1 MKHPK
6 SRLWFLAGVL
16 LAGSTFLL
24 IGAAPPAAAGIV
36 SLTNCTTTQ
45 PYGTTSFGSVGQYE
59 QLACTATGAVDIHD
73 PLNAIIQDIDLA
85 PRDANGLVE
94 YSMDVTIL
102 MPVDLSK
109 SNQTLIYDVANRG
122 NRGLPGFFNTGVTAA
137 NPAGDG
143 FMQNEGYIIVASGWQ
158 ADILPGGGR
167 VTMKVPVATNRDGSV
182 ITGRVRTEYT
192 LTAGAASTQNLG
204 GGAYTDGDTASY
216 ETTSLDNSSAT
227 LTERVHQND
236 PRQPIANSQ
245 WAFADC
251 TTTPFP
257 GTPSTTQICLNGG
270 FDTNHI
276 YELIYTAKNPTV
288 LGLGFAATRD
298 LVSFLHHDKTAAN
311 PLAGGVKFTMIQGN
325 SQSGRFVRTLLDL
338 GFNEDENN
346 KKVFDGMNPHIAAAR
361 IPLNLRFGQPGRIVG
376 TQHQEAQFPGGEA
389 PTTWNDHKDPI
400 TGIDAGILD
409 RCRATETCPKVIQT
423 ISGTEY
429 WQSAMMDDTVD
440 LKTGLDLKIPANVR
454 IFYLSSTQ
462 HGGAAPGLTAATDGK
477 SYCQYLLNINPYV
490 YNVRALITDLRDWIV
505 DGTLPPSSRYPT
517 IADRTLAPAANIGFP
532 AIPGVNFTGLFNPR
546 FDYNRGP
553 KYDKVNMSGQITEP
567 PIRGAQY
574 LVLEP
579 VVDTDGNDIGGLH
592 SVTLD
597 VPLGTYTGWNLRA
610 AGFSE
615 GDLCDLSG
623 SFFPFADTK
632 ADRKTSGDPRP
643 SVKER
648 YGTHKGYVTAV
659 TQAANN
665 LVQDRLILPADATTI
680 IAAAQASDVLQ

>member
-1 MKHPK
+1 MKHQK
-6 SRLWFLAGVL
+6 RYAACLCATALAA
-16 LAGSTFLL
+16 LATAS
-24 IGAAPPAAAGIV
+24 PASAKIL
-36 SLTNCTTTQ
+36 SLENCTATL
-45 PYGTTSFGSVGQYE
+45 PYGSQTFGSVGQYE
-59 QLACTATGAVDIHD
+59 QLACTATGGVDIHD
-73 PLNAIIQDIDLA
+73 PLNAVIQDIDLA
-85 PRDANGLVE
+85 PRDAQGLVE

-102 MPVDLSK
+102 KPVNLEN

-122 NRGLPGFFNTGVTAA
+122 NRGLPGFFTTGVTAA

-143 FMQNEGYIIVASGWQ
+143 FMQNQGYIIVASGWQ
-158 ADILPGGGR
+158 GDVLPGNNR
-167 VTMKVPVATNRDGSV
+167 VTMKVPVAKNRDGST
-182 ITGRVRTEYT
+182 ITGIIRTEYT

-204 GGAYTDGDTASY
+204 GGAYTDGTTASY
-216 ETTSLDNSSAT
+216 ETTSLDNAGAT
-227 LTERVHQND
+227 LTQRVHQTD
-236 PRQPIANSQ
+236 PKVLIPNSQ

-251 TTTPFP
+251 TTVPFP

-276 YELIYTAKNPTV
+276 YELVYTAKNPTV

-298 LVSFLHHDKTAAN
+298 LVSFLHHDKTDAN
-311 PLAGGVKFTMIQGN
+311 PLARAVKYTMIQGN

-389 PTTWNDHKDPI
+389 PTTWNDHKDPV

-409 RCRATETCPKVIQT
+409 RCRQTQTCPKVIT
-423 ISGTEY
+423 TLSGTEY
-429 WQSAMMDDTVD
+429 WQSAMMDDTVN
-440 LKTGLDLKIPANVR
+440 LKTMTDLKIPANVR

-462 HGGAAPGLTAATDGK
+462 HGGATPGTTAATDTK
-477 SYCQYLLNINPYV
+477 SYCQYLLNANPYV
-490 YNVRALITDLRDWIV
+490 YNMRALITDLREWIV
-505 DGTLPPSSRYPT
+505 DGTLPPESRYPT
-517 IADRTLAPAANIGFP
+517 LLDRTLAPAADIGFP
-532 AIPGVNFTGLFNPR
+532 TLPGVNFTGLHNPR

-553 KYDKVNMSGQITEP
+553 RYDKLDMSGQTTIEP
-567 PIRGAQY
+567 PIFGQQY
-574 LVLEP
+574 VVLEP
-579 VVDTDGNDIGGLH
+579 VTDTDGNDIGGLH

-597 VPLGTYTGWNLRA
+597 APLGTYTGWNLRA
-610 AGFSE
+610 AGFSQ

-632 ADRKTSGDPRP
+632 ADRKAAGDPRP
-643 SVKER
+643 SIKER
-648 YGTHKGYVTAV
+648 YGTHKGYVAAV
-659 TQAANN
+659 TQAATN

-680 IAAAQASDVLQ
+680 IAAANASDVLQ